1 MSNELSRSVD
11 AGGILEQVVISGD
24 LTKLTAPQRV
34 QYYGKVCESVG
45 LNPFTKPFDY
55 IQLNGKLTL
64 YAKKDATD
72 QLRAIKRV
80 SLRIVNRERID
91 DVYVVTAQATMP
103 DGRIDES
110 TGAVN
115 LGGLKGENLANALMK
130 AETKAKRRVTLSIC
144 GLGWLDETEVQS
156 IAGAQTVNVDTST
169 GEILDAPQ
177 PSRTIHAQPPVNRV
191 LTKTNGTQPLD
202 RASAVKKIEM
212 MWRKEASYGGDLTEQ
227 VAEMVIPIE
236 EAEAISDADLVALGL
251 KIKARLQE
259 RAVEAELVDVEG
271 TPA

>member
-1 MSNELSRSVD
+1 MANQLARSDDGAAV
-11 AGGILEQVVISGD
+11 LEQVVISGD
-24 LTKLTAPQRV
+24 LTKLTAQQRV

-72 QLRAIKRV
+72 QLRAVKRV
-80 SLRIVNRERID
+80 SLRIVNRERIE

-115 LGGLKGENLANALMK
+115 LGALKGENLANALMK

-156 IAGAQTVNVDTST
+156 ISGATPVHVDTST
-169 GEILDAPQ
+169 GEILDAAPVQ
-177 PSRTIHAQPPVNRV
+177 HPLRAQPPTPRV
-191 LTKTNGTQPLD
+191 LTRPAEQKPLD
-202 RASAVKKIEM
+202 RQAAIKKIKL
-212 MWRKEASYGGDLTEQ
+212 MWLSEEAKGYDLTEQ
-227 VAEMVIPIE
+227 AKEKDIPIE
-236 EAEAISDADLVALGL
+236 DDAVFSDQELIALGT
-251 KIKARLQE
+251 KIKDRLQE
-259 RAVEAELVDVEG
+259 AQANAEIFEPEAVEA
-271 TPA
+271 